1 MTTPIRILTLV
12 PEAVSAR
19 GCLDVALAAA
29 LVVDADIE
37 VFHVKVDPDK
47 LRNGD
52 EEAAIQHMRA
62 SREGTAEERAQAVR
76 AIFEGWRTALSPQL
90 VERVTWREAVGS
102 EERNVA
108 EETRHFDLI
117 VLPRAHNLDGGDAHH
132 AAFRRS
138 HRPLLYVPDR
148 AGPIG
153 PGAFGRHMAIA
164 WKPTS
169 QAQRAVEGAAAW
181 LRHAEQV
188 TAIMVAADL
197 QHAGWEELERL
208 AHQLG
213 IDVSPS
219 LIRPSDRPLNEQLL
233 TAIHELAA
241 DAAVLGAYQH
251 ADLIEWVLPSTTRF
265 ILAHAD
271 LPLFLAH

>member
-1 MTTPIRILTLV
+1 MPIRILALV

-19 GCLDVALAAA
+19 GCLDVASAAA
-29 LVVDADIE
+29 LAVDADIE

-62 SREGTAEERAQAVR
+62 SREGTAEERAEAVR
-76 AIFEGWRTALSPQL
+76 ATFELWRAGLSPQIAD
-90 VERVTWREAVGS
+90 RTTWREAVGA

-138 HRPLLYVPDR
+138 HRPLLYVPDS
-148 AGPIG
+148 AGPID
-153 PGAFGRHMAIA
+153 PQTFARHMAIA

-169 QAQRAVEGAAAW
+169 QARRAVEGAAAW
-181 LRHAEQV
+181 LRQADQV

-197 QHAGWEELERL
+197 QQGGWEELERL
-208 AHQLG
+208 SHQLG
-213 IDVSPS
+213 VDVSPL
-219 LIRPSDRPLNEQLL
+219 LITPNDRPLNEQLL
-233 TAIHELAA
+233 TAIHEVAA
-241 DAAVLGAYQH
+241 DTAVLGAYQH
-251 ADLIEWVLPSTTRF
+251 TDVIEWVLPSTTRF
-265 ILAHAD
+265 ILAHAE